1 MCKKREYP
9 FTDVILDNNCQLLN
23 EFGHSYCRTKLN
35 VTKEQ
40 LADQRAYVQ
49 QLKATEADETVIER
63 EKTVEK
69 QLRKKEV
76 QMTELLI

>member
-1 MCKKREYP
+1 M
-9 FTDVILDNNCQLLN
+9 FLLWLIKLN
-23 EFGHSYCRTKLN
+23 IRLYGLIYRTKLN

-40 LADQRAYVQ
+40 LADQRAYLQ
-49 QLKATEADETVIER
+49 QLKTVEADKQTIER

-76 QMTELLI
+76 HNLYLALDLLMN

>member
-1 MCKKREYP
+1 MLCFIK
-9 FTDVILDNNCQLLN
+9 LN
-23 EFGHSYCRTKLN
+23 IRQYGLIYRTKLN

-40 LADQRAYVQ
+40 LADQRAYLQ
-49 QLKATEADETVIER
+49 QLKTVEADKQTIER

-76 QMTELLI
+76 HILKFALDFTNS

>member
-1 MCKKREYP
+1 M
-9 FTDVILDNNCQLLN
+9 FLLCFIKLN
-23 EFGHSYCRTKLN
+23 IRQYGLIYRTKLN

-40 LADQRAYVQ
+40 LADQRAYLQ
-49 QLKATEADETVIER
+49 QLKTVEADKLTIER

-76 QMTELLI
+76 HNLYLALDLLMN